1 MRLTIRELTLPV
13 WRTLPWRALG
23 AAAGL
28 GLLLAG
34 ALRWGGGDAHGW
46 PALVL
51 LRTAVLAYALG
62 LTFLLD
68 DPARHTTATVPTRRA
83 LRTGLRIALVTP
95 PTALWWTAVVL
106 LVPSGVRPPVGDVTL
121 EAAAACVLALLAGAS
136 ALRWTNEPR
145 PGPSVAAAYLLTAV
159 VAPPCSPPAGSC
171 SCGRRTAT
179 GARHTSGGRGC
190 WRGRWWRW
198 RCLLRSPCA
207 DGACCHDAGRPSAR
221 PAFEDEALRAEWGSG

>member
-1 MRLTIRELTLPV
+1 VRLTIRELTLPV

-23 AAAGL
+23 PAAGL

-34 ALRWGGGDAHGW
+34 ALRWGGGDADGW
-46 PALVL
+46 PALTL
-51 LRTAVLAYALG
+51 LRAAALAHALG

-95 PTALWWTAVVL
+95 LTALWWTALVL
-106 LVPSGVRPPVGDVTL
+106 LVPSDVRPPVGDVTL
-121 EAAAACVLALLAGAS
+121 ETAAACVLALLAGAS

-159 VAPPCSPPAGSC
+159 VTPHLLPAGWQLFVWPQDSDWGP
-171 SCGRRTAT
+171 SHERWAWLLVGALVALAVSVPEPLRRRGLLPRRRSTVSP
-179 GARHTSGGRGC
+179 SGV
-190 WRGRWWRW
+190 
-198 RCLLRSPCA
+198 
-207 DGACCHDAGRPSAR
+207 
-221 PAFEDEALRAEWGSG
+221 

>member
-13 WRTLPWRALG
+13 WRTLPWRGL
-23 AAAGL
+23 AASAAL

-34 ALRWGGGDAHGW
+34 ALRWGGGDANGW
-46 PALVL
+46 PALTL
-51 LRTAVLAYALG
+51 LRAAVLAHALG

-95 PTALWWTAVVL
+95 LTALWWTAVVL
-106 LVPSGVRPPVGDVTL
+106 LVPSDVRPPVGDVTL
-121 EAAAACVLALLAGAS
+121 EAAAACVLALLAGAV

-159 VAPPCSPPAGSC
+159 VTPHLLPAGWKLFVWPQDSNWHAAHERWAWLLAGAVVTLVAC
-171 SCGRRTAT
+171 LPEPVRRMRIGRRSRTLSP
-179 GARHTSGGRGC
+179 SGV
-190 WRGRWWRW
+190 
-198 RCLLRSPCA
+198 
-207 DGACCHDAGRPSAR
+207 
-221 PAFEDEALRAEWGSG
+221 